1 MMFTSSPKKNVY
13 LSFLFFLRHLH
24 LPLLFSACPNS
35 RHHQDSGV
43 QCLPLLRHHSFILI
57 NPMKFGVDQFST
69 QLKCTG
75 EGIKE
80 LKDQMLRLVD
90 GITPAFAHT
99 LQLRIA
105 SGRRSPIVAGTVG
118 MQHVASIHCG

>member
-1 MMFTSSPKKNVY
+1 MGITSHTVASDARKLGTGASTFMDAWIINNKRITVATRGTPH
-13 LSFLFFLRHLH
+13 SLREGKRVSVV
-24 LPLLFSACPNS
+24 FN
-35 RHHQDSGV
+35 
-43 QCLPLLRHHSFILI
+43 LR
-57 NPMKFGVDQFST
+57 G
-69 QLKCTG
+69 
-75 EGIKE
+75 
-80 LKDQMLRLVD
+80 LRLVD